1 MFKIKE
7 LTFAKSIVK
16 QRDRPMPN
24 LPEFAFAGRSN
35 VGKSSLI
42 NSLVNRSNFARI
54 SKSPGKTRTINYYK
68 INNIFY
74 LVDLPGY
81 GYARVS
87 KMEKKSWKKMVE
99 NYLIQNPFIK
109 TVYVL
114 IDCKVGLKETD
125 LELFGWLNFHTIPFK
140 VIFTK
145 SDRISRS
152 GQEKRISELISVL
165 TLFNRNQIILF
176 SAKTK
181 QGREELLTDIL
192 IKLEEDSTPI
202 LSS

>member
-7 LTFAKSIVK
+7 LSFVKSIVN
-16 QRDRPMPN
+16 QRDRPRPN

-42 NSLVNRSNFARI
+42 NALVNRSNFARI

-99 NYLIQNPFIK
+99 NYLLKNPFLK

-114 IDCKVGLKETD
+114 IDCKVGFKETD
-125 LELFGWLNFHTIPFK
+125 RELFEWLNFYAIPFK
-140 VIFTK
+140 VILTK

-152 GQEKRISELISVL
+152 GQEKRISELISTL
-165 TLFNRNQIILF
+165 TFFDRNQIILF

-192 IKLEEDSTPI
+192 IKMEEHSIPT
-202 LSS
+202 LN